1 MENRPCQA
9 KLILSMRI
17 HNWLVD
23 SERLSLFVHIL
34 NKAFVLVTVNEQNDW
49 LTQFLEISAEHIGGN
64 TEFVFPLRLA
74 LDLSV
79 PSKKGVGELQKAHGR
94 DQRTTSGPERLQEM
108 M

>member
-49 LTQFLEISAEHIGGN
+49 LT
-64 TEFVFPLRLA
+64 
-74 LDLSV
+74 
-79 PSKKGVGELQKAHGR
+79 
-94 DQRTTSGPERLQEM
+94 
-108 M
+108 